1 MTKGEF
7 FKKIENYPDDMEIVI
22 FDWKKNFH
30 NASEEQNGI
39 GVYSEFEVHAESA
52 ENETIFIALMF
63 DNEEY
68 NEDGSK
74 IE

>member
-7 FKKIENYPDDMEIVI
+7 LKKIENCPDNMEMVI

-30 NASEEQNGI
+30 NASEEPNGI
-39 GVYSEFEVHAESA
+39 GVYSDFEIHNESTSD
-52 ENETIFIALMF
+52 EVILIALMF

-74 IE
+74 VK